1 MESSAAA
8 ACIKL
13 LAQARAD
20 LAKAQAEKDELAV
33 AATSIGVGSA
43 YRSATQ
49 ELAIWESLFPQYYA
63 ATKGAREAAADGEH
77 GAAAV
82 GILVRHYS
90 GRKAA
95 PGFGNHTNGIAVD
108 FVATQGGVVLGA
120 NVSQNP
126 AWVSSWF
133 HKWLV
138 QHATADFHF
147 KPIPTEAWHWEY
159 KP

>member
-1 MESSAAA
+1 
-8 ACIKL
+8 
-13 LAQARAD
+13 
-20 LAKAQAEKDELAV
+20 
-33 AATSIGVGSA
+33 
-43 YRSATQ
+43 
-49 ELAIWESLFPQYYA
+49 
-63 ATKGAREAAADGEH
+63 
-77 GAAAV
+77 
-82 GILVRHYS
+82 
-90 GRKAA
+90 
-95 PGFGNHTNGIAVD
+95 
-108 FVATQGGVVLGA
+108 VVLGA